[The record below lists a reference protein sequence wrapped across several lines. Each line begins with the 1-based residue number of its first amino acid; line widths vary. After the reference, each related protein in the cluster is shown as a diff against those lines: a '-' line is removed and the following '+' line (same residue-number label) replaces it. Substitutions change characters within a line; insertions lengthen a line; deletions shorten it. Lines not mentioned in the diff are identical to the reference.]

1 MPPIRSVLRAL
12 FFGVCSLLL
21 CAGAAYWWF
30 LYAPAPDAPGH
41 EVTRDSLSVGGR
53 MRTFAHFA
61 PSTVRPGAPLLIVL
75 HGSMGSAEGIR
86 RGTGYRFERIAQERG
101 FVVVYPEG
109 FDGYWN
115 DCRRMAPFAAR
126 EANVDDVE
134 FMRALVARTQGA
146 HEVDATRVFAVGLS
160 NGGQMAY
167 RLALEAPDL
176 VRGVAAVAASL
187 PTPTNFVCDVAP
199 GTSAVAIMNGT
210 ADPISPYDGG
220 RVTLFGFADRGDVVS
235 SAASAAYFARRN
247 GLGTRARSEHIEQE
261 QPARTSAARSTWGAG
276 EAGEVRL
283 YTIRNGGHAFPQPHA
298 RAARLLGRTHR
309 QLDGPAEIWSFFEAL
324 PVDGGSIVDAYREQ
338 P

>member
-1 MPPIRSVLRAL
+1 MPPIRTVLRRLFVGACAL
-12 FFGVCSLLL
+12 VL

-30 LYAPAPDAPGH
+30 LHAPAPARPAH
-41 EVTRDSLSVGGR
+41 QMTRDSVSVAGR
-53 MRTFAHFA
+53 MRSFAYFA
-61 PSTVRPGAPLLIVL
+61 PPTARPGAPLLIAL
-75 HGSMGSAEGIR
+75 HGSMGSAARIR
-86 RGTGYRFERIAQERG
+86 RDTGYGFERVARERG

-109 FDGYWN
+109 FDGHWN
-115 DCRRMAPFAAR
+115 DCRRTAPFATR

-134 FMRALVARTQGA
+134 FMRALVARLQGA

-160 NGGQMAY
+160 NGGHMAY

-187 PTPTNFVCDVAP
+187 PTPANFVCDVVP
-199 GTSAVAIMNGT
+199 GTTAVAILNGT
-210 ADPISPYDGG
+210 ADPISPYEGG
-220 RVTLFGFADRGDVVS
+220 HVSLFGFGDRGDVVA

-247 GLGTRARSEHIEQE
+247 GLAARAASAAIDQS
-261 QPARTSAARSTWGAG
+261 QPGRTSVVRSTWGAG

-283 YTIRNGGHAFPQPHA
+283 YTIRNGGHTFPQPHA

-309 QLDGPAEIWSFFEAL
+309 QLDGPAEIWSFFETL
-324 PVDGGSIVDAYREQ
+324 PVDGGSIVDAYRR